1 MLFRSFVGTANKE
14 LLQRAMSGDQQAF
27 LDVINHVG
35 RSAYSSAI
43 QHQSALTDA
52 HIGNV
57 SKYQDS
63 KLDARIKSGLT
74 SNELSK
80 APSGGHPIVKAELNR
95 VAQRLAAANP
105 DAAPEDIALAARK
118 YLSDLANSL
127 SDKSTKT
134 EDTKNEPIDYMQY
147 LG

>member
-1 MLFRSFVGTANKE
+1 MITPSISTPVDTL
-14 LLQRAMSGDQQAF
+14 
-27 LDVINHVG
+27 VITPV
-35 RSAYSSAI
+35 Y
-43 QHQSALTDA
+43 TC
-52 HIGNV
+52 
-57 SKYQDS
+57 
-63 KLDARIKSGLT
+63 T
-74 SNELSK
+74 
-80 APSGGHPIVKAELNR
+80 
-95 VAQRLAAANP
+95 ANP